1 MKYIKEYINFSDIDT
16 YHQNCSLTNVNDIKV
31 NDYTINIFNKFGMF
45 EITYGIIKEILN
57 RGETIEIFVEVPTD
71 GNLTDDFDFNYL
83 VSNDNIDFDECI
95 IVKNNNTDVEM
106 VFYMGEKINNYFIDK
121 IINKY
126 YNGKDNIISN
136 IDYIINNY
144 L

>member
-1 MKYIKEYINFSDIDT
+1 MKYIKEYINFNDIDT